1 VGLEKESKGDRV
13 RAKGVPAVTA
23 VGNVEVQRR
32 GSVGTGSTLI
42 WKAPLWRVCGLV
54 REDVTVTFQAPA

>member
-1 VGLEKESKGDRV
+1 M
-13 RAKGVPAVTA
+13 TA